1 MGADRRRAG
10 PRPDGTA
17 TTLVRLEMLGA
28 VARITLGRPEVLNAL
43 SRELAERTMAALE
56 DATGQGARA
65 IVLAGAGRAFSA
77 GADLAGFDELRQKD
91 VASVPAAIGR
101 DMREVLNPLTQA
113 IAESPV
119 PVVCAIQGACA
130 GGSVG
135 VALAADVVLMA
146 RSSYLLI
153 PQVAQLGIVPD
164 LGATWWMPRLAGRAR
179 ALGAMLLGERV
190 GAEQAAAWGL
200 VWACV
205 DDAALADEAL
215 RLAER
220 LARTPSAVVRAT
232 RELVDAAPEAT
243 LVEQLEAERQVQIGF
258 LGTAHFH
265 ERVARFLTAPKK
277 DRKGG

>member
-1 MGADRRRAG
+1 MVQ
-10 PRPDGTA
+10 
-17 TTLVRLEMLGA
+17 LQMLGA
-28 VARITLGRPEVLNAL
+28 VARITLDRPEVLNAM
-43 SRELAERTMAALE
+43 SRQLAEDAIDALSN
-56 DATGQGARA
+56 AVAQGAKA

-77 GADLAGFDELRQKD
+77 GADLAGFDELRRKD
-91 VASVPAAIGR
+91 VAAVPAAIGR

-119 PVVCAIQGACA
+119 PVVCAVQGACA

-135 VALAADVVLMA
+135 VALAADVVLAA
-146 RSSYLLI
+146 RSSYFLI
-153 PQVAQLGIVPD
+153 PQVAHLGIVPD
-164 LGATWWMPRLAGRAR
+164 MGATWWMPRMAGRAR
-179 ALGAMLLGERV
+179 ALGAMLLGERI

-220 LARTPSAVVRAT
+220 LARLPGAVARAT
-232 RELVDAAPEAT
+232 RQLVDAAPEAT
-243 LVEQLEAERQVQIGF
+243 LAEQLEDERQVQIGF

-265 ERVARFLTAPKK
+265 ECVARFLTAPKK
-277 DRKGG
+277 DKKGA